1 MEVLDN
7 NVWPRLDLI
16 LGEKTYKSNRLRI
29 FVIVALALLVA
40 GTYWMSLPGR
50 QPPGTN
56 YRVYI
61 GTITSQDGKGI
72 YLYNLDATGKM
83 EAVGLASGGR
93 LWQSKSVPLARVP
106 VRVLGQIRADWPD
119 VTTMVM
125 GVHDPMNL
133 AVHPNGHY
141 LYTANPQTI
150 GTVSA
155 FRIDRESGRLARL
168 NTEFSGG
175 ETPAFLAVDHTGNF
189 LLVANYG
196 GSVAVLPIDP
206 DGRLR
211 PATTVIQQGEIE
223 MLLAHSSHAHAMVL
237 SPDNR
242 FAIVPDIG
250 LDRVFV
256 YKFDA
261 TRGELT
267 PNHPAFVSAPTGGA
281 PRHFIFHPNGQFGY
295 AIGESGSCV
304 MAMRWDAQRG
314 VLTAIQTISTLP
326 PDFHKGNAGADLS
339 IDPSGQFLYASNRG
353 HDSIAV
359 FAIDSATGKLTS
371 VQIEPSYG
379 SRPSNLLMS
388 PDGNYL
394 FAANVASNNVVRF
407 HIDRQTGRLNPI
419 ESFGIPSPMAMVLW
433 PPG

>member
-1 MEVLDN
+1 
-7 NVWPRLDLI
+7 
-16 LGEKTYKSNRLRI
+16 
-29 FVIVALALLVA
+29 
-40 GTYWMSLPGR
+40 
-50 QPPGTN
+50 
-56 YRVYI
+56 
-61 GTITSQDGKGI
+61 
-72 YLYNLDATGKM
+72 
-83 EAVGLASGGR
+83 
-93 LWQSKSVPLARVP
+93 
-106 VRVLGQIRADWPD
+106 
-119 VTTMVM
+119 MVM
-125 GVHDPMNL
+125 GVHDPANL

-141 LYTANPQTI
+141 LYTANQQTA

-155 FRIDRESGRLARL
+155 FRIDRESGRLVRL
-168 NTEFSGG
+168 NTELSGG
-175 ETPAFLAVDHTGNF
+175 DSPAFLAVDHTGNF

-196 GSVAVLPIDP
+196 GTVAVLPIDP

-211 PATTVIQQGEIE
+211 PATTVIQQGDGE
-223 MLLAHSSHAHAMVL
+223 LLPAHPSRAHAMVL

-242 FAIVPDIG
+242 FALVTDIG

-256 YKFDA
+256 YRFDA
-261 TRGELT
+261 TKGELS
-267 PNHPAFVSAPTGGA
+267 PNHPAFVSAPAGGA

-295 AIGESGSCV
+295 AIGESSSCV

-314 VLTAIQTISTLP
+314 VLTTIQTVSTLP
-326 PDFHKGNAGADLS
+326 PDFHRENAGADIS
-339 IDPSGQFLYASNRG
+339 IDPSGRFLYASNRG

-379 SRPSNLLMS
+379 SRPSNLLMN

-394 FAANVASNNVVRF
+394 FASNVASNNVVRF
-407 HIDRQTGRLNPI
+407 HIDRQTGRLDPI

>member
-1 MEVLDN
+1 L
-7 NVWPRLDLI
+7 RA
-16 LGEKTYKSNRLRI
+16 KTHKSNRLRL
-29 FVIVALALLVA
+29 FAIVALALLVVGA
-40 GTYWMSLPGR
+40 YWISLPGI
-50 QPPGTN
+50 QPLGKN

-61 GTITSQDGKGI
+61 GTYTSSGGKGI
-72 YLYNLDATGKM
+72 YLYSLDATGKM
-83 EAVGLASGGR
+83 EAAGLARGGR
-93 LWQSKSVPLARVP
+93 LWQSKNVPLAHIP
-106 VRVLGQIRADWPD
+106 ARVLGQIRADWPD

-125 GVHDPMNL
+125 GVHDPTML
-133 AVHPNGHY
+133 AAHPNGNY
-141 LYTANPQTI
+141 LYTANQQI
-150 GTVSA
+150 AGTVSA
-155 FRIDRESGRLARL
+155 FRIDRGSGRLARL
-168 NTEFSGG
+168 NTELSGG
-175 ETPAFLAVDHTGNF
+175 ELPAFLAIDHTGKF
-189 LLVANYG
+189 LLVANYSG
-196 GSVAVLPIDP
+196 TVAVLPIDP

-211 PATTVIQQGEIE
+211 PATTVIQQGDSKS
-223 MLLAHSSHAHAMVL
+223 LPARASHAHAILL

-256 YKFDA
+256 YRFDA

-267 PNHPAFVSAPTGGA
+267 PNYPAFVSVAPGGA

-295 AIGESGSCV
+295 AVGESGSCV
-304 MAMRWDAQRG
+304 MAMQWDAERG
-314 VLTAIQTISTLP
+314 ILTAIQTISTLP

-339 IDPSGQFLYASNRG
+339 IDPSGRFLYASNRG

-388 PDGNYL
+388 PDGDYI
-394 FAANVASNNVVRF
+394 FAANVASNNIVRF
-407 HIDRQTGRLNPI
+407 HIDRQTGRLDPI